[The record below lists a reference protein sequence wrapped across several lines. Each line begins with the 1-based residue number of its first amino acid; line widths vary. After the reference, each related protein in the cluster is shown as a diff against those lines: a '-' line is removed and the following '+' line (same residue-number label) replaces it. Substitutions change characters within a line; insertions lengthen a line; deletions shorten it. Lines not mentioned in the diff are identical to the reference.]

1 MTAVDV
7 RDTRTDLPVGGL
19 HRLSVGALDTETGG
33 HLPQVELAYETWGTL
48 NAEGTNAVLV
58 LHALTGDTHV
68 AAHTEDSSPGWWDEL
83 VGPGRA
89 VDTDRWFVV
98 APNMVGGCSGSTGPA
113 SIAPDGEP
121 WGSRFPFI
129 TLRDAVEAE
138 ARLADRLGIA
148 RWHAAIGGSMG
159 GARALEWAVS
169 RPDRVAGVGVLASTA
184 HSSAEQIA
192 FAQSQVQAIRLDPQ
206 FNGGDYYG
214 GPQPEAGL
222 GIARRIAHITYRS
235 AEELAVRFGRSHQD
249 EEDPFG
255 TPAGERLGRYQVESY
270 LDHQASKL
278 VGRFDANAY
287 LTITEALMSHD
298 VGRGRGGVAEAL
310 QRFTG
315 RAFVAAV
322 ESDRLY
328 LPAES
333 HELAALLPAR
343 PHVHMIDSPLG
354 HDGFLVHYGQV
365 ADQLKEDLA
374 L

>member
-1 MTAVDV
+1 MTAVDA
-7 RDTRTDLPVGGL
+7 RDTRTDLPAGGL
-19 HRLSVGALDTETGG
+19 HRLSVGPLDTETGG
-33 HLPQVELAYETWGTL
+33 HLPEVELAYETWGTL

-68 AAHTEDSSPGWWDEL
+68 AAHREDPSAGWWDEL

-89 VDTDRWFVV
+89 VDTARWFVV

-113 SIAPDGEP
+113 SPAPDGRP

-138 ARLADRLGIA
+138 ARLADHLGIA

-192 FAQSQVQAIRLDPQ
+192 FAQSQVQAIRLDPL

-214 GPQPEAGL
+214 GPRPETGL

-235 AEELAVRFGRSHQD
+235 AEELAVRFGRSHQG

-255 TPAGERLGRYQVESY
+255 TAAGERLGRYQVESY

-287 LTITEALMSHD
+287 LTFTEALMSHD

-365 ADQLKEDLA
+365 ADQLRKDLA

>member
-1 MTAVDV
+1 MS
-7 RDTRTDLPVGGL
+7 RTDLPEGGL
-19 HRLSVGALDTETGG
+19 HRLSVGALDTETRG
-33 HLPQVELAYETWGTL
+33 HLPDVELAYETWGRL
-48 NAEGTNAVLV
+48 NADGTNAVLV

-68 AAHTEDSSPGWWDEL
+68 AAHAEDPSRGWWDEL
-83 VGPGRA
+83 LGPGRA

-98 APNMVGGCSGSTGPA
+98 APNIVGGCSGSTGPA
-113 SIAPDGEP
+113 SPDPEGRP

-129 TLRDAVEAE
+129 TLRDAVEVE
-138 ARLADRLGIA
+138 SRLADHLGID

-159 GARALEWAVS
+159 GARALEWAVG

-192 FAQSQVQAIRLDPQ
+192 FAQSQTQAIRLDPN
-206 FNGGDYYG
+206 FRGGDYYG
-214 GPQPEAGL
+214 GPQPAAGL

-235 AEELAVRFGRSHQD
+235 AAELATRFGRGHQG

-255 TPAGERLGRYQVESY
+255 TAAGERIGRYQVESY

-278 VGRFDANAY
+278 VDRFDANAY

-298 VGRGRGGVAEAL
+298 VGRGRGGVATAL

-333 HELAALLPAR
+333 QELAALLPAR
-343 PHVHMIDSPLG
+343 PTVHWIDSPLG

-365 ADQLKEDLA
+365 AEQLKEELA

>member
-7 RDTRTDLPVGGL
+7 RGTRTDLPAGGF
-19 HRLSVGALDTETGG
+19 HRLCVGPLDTETGG
-33 HLPQVELAYETWGTL
+33 HLPAVELAYETWGTL

-68 AAHTEDSSPGWWDEL
+68 AAHRQDPRTGWWDEL

-113 SIAPDGEP
+113 SPAPDGRP

-138 ARLADRLGIA
+138 ARLADHLGIA

-192 FAQSQVQAIRLDPQ
+192 FAQSQAQAIRLDPQ
-206 FNGGDYYG
+206 FRGGDYYG

-235 AEELAVRFGRSHQD
+235 AEELAVRFGRRHQG

-255 TPAGERLGRYQVESY
+255 TAAGERLGRYQVESY

-287 LTITEALMSHD
+287 LTLTEALMSHD
-298 VGRGRGGVAEAL
+298 VGRDRGGVAEAL
-310 QRFTG
+310 RRFTG

-322 ESDRLY
+322 ASDRLY

-343 PHVHMIDSPLG
+343 PQVHMIDSPLG

-365 ADQLKEDLA
+365 AEQLRQDLA

>member
-1 MTAVDV
+1 MTAVDL
-7 RDTRTDLPVGGL
+7 RNTRTDLPEGGL
-19 HRLSVGALDTETGG
+19 HRLAVGPLDTETGG
-33 HLPQVELAYETWGTL
+33 HLPEVELAYETWGTL
-48 NAEGTNAVLV
+48 DADGSNAVLV

-68 AAHTEDSSPGWWDEL
+68 AAHREDPSRGWWDEL

-98 APNMVGGCSGSTGPA
+98 APNIVGGCSGSTGPA
-113 SIAPDGEP
+113 SPAPDGTP

-129 TLRDAVEAE
+129 TLRDAVEVE
-138 ARLADRLGIA
+138 ARLADHLGIA

-169 RPDRVAGVGVLASTA
+169 RPDRVAGVGVLAATA

-192 FAQSQVQAIRLDPQ
+192 FAQSQTQAIRLDPQ
-206 FNGGDYYG
+206 FNGGDYYA

-235 AEELAVRFGRSHQD
+235 AEELAVRFGRSPQGG
-249 EEDPFG
+249 EDPFG
-255 TPAGERLGRYQVESY
+255 TPAGERIGRYQVESY

-287 LTITEALMSHD
+287 LTLTEALMSHD

-310 QRFTG
+310 QRYTG

-333 HELAALLPAR
+333 HELAALLPAA
-343 PHVHMIDSPLG
+343 PTVHLIDSPLG

-365 ADQLKEDLA
+365 ADRLKEDLA